1 MNCPLP
7 DDSLVKYLLICTV
20 TLYNLFCMQFR
31 KKDEYLTHT
40 VHTPTSL
47 KQTNKLLF
55 IVLAQIVKMFCTPT
69 VSIPCYLSRV
79 AELE

>member
-1 MNCPLP
+1 
-7 DDSLVKYLLICTV
+7 
-20 TLYNLFCMQFR
+20 MQFR